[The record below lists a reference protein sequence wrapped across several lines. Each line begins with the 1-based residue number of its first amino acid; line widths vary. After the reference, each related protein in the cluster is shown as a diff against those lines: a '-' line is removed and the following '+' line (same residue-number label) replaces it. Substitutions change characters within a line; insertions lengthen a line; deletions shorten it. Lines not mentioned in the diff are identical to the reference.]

1 MEEFVMVRNK
11 KKLRNLLLFFL
22 LFIALLYYFSG
33 TILTRFGKFLVFDEQ
48 PSLSDAVVV
57 LNTGMEYYP
66 RLIEAA
72 ELYKKR
78 LARKIIING
87 NRKTDLLKSL
97 EKKGFRPCCQWFED
111 RIRILEL
118 LGVPREAV
126 IAISAEDAYDT
137 ISEAKAVGKK
147 LVEAGVKRIIVT
159 TSKFHTRRA
168 RYIWLRAYP
177 HQLRIQ
183 FVAARRDPYSPER
196 WWKDGRQIRWVL
208 AEYGAWMY
216 YFWTTITKSSGLA

>member
-1 MEEFVMVRNK
+1 MVRNK
-11 KKLRNLLLFFL
+11 KKVRNLLLFFL
-22 LFIALLYYFSG
+22 LFVSLLYYFSG
-33 TILTRFGKFLVFDEQ
+33 AILTRLGKFLVFDEQ
-48 PSLSDAVVV
+48 PSSSDVVVV

-72 ELYKKR
+72 ELFKKR
-78 LARKIIING
+78 LAQKIVING
-87 NRKTDLLKSL
+87 NRKTDLLRSL
-97 EKKGFRPCCQWFED
+97 EDKGFRPCCQWFED

-126 IAISAEDAYDT
+126 IPISAEDAYDT

-147 LVEAGVKRIIVT
+147 LVETGAKRIIVT

-168 RYIWLRAYP
+168 RYIWLRAFP
-177 HQLRIQ
+177 DQFRIQ
-183 FVAARRDPYSPER
+183 FVAARRDPYTPES

-208 AEYGAWMY
+208 AEYGAWVY
-216 YFWTTITKSSGLA
+216 YFWTRIT